1 MTRSDR
7 PPEAIDDGSA
17 TVELVIATPVL
28 MLMLLMVVQAGLWG
42 IAAYS
47 AHAAAGEAVTALR
60 AADGT
65 ETEATAVAAESVDD
79 LGGGL
84 NGLTV
89 SADRNAESATI
100 TLSGTA
106 IELIPGLELP
116 VTVTQ
121 TAPVEAAFEPGS
133 T

>member
-7 PPEAIDDGSA
+7 PPEGIDDGSA

-89 SADRNAESATI
+89 SADRNAESATV

>member
-7 PPEAIDDGSA
+7 LNEREDEGSA
-17 TVELVIATPVL
+17 TVELVIAAPAL
-28 MLMLLMVVQAGLWG
+28 ILMLLMVVQAGLWG
-42 IAAYS
+42 IAIYI

-65 ETEATAVAAESVDD
+65 VEDASAVATAAVDD

-84 NGLTV
+84 GGLTIT
-89 SADRNAESATI
+89 ADRDTDSATV
-100 TLSGTA
+100 TLAGTA
-106 IELIPGLELP
+106 VALIPGLELP

-121 TAPVEAAFEPGS
+121 SAPVEPIFTVG
-133 T
+133 